1 MTPVE
6 HFEINRPLICV
17 TMEGGEKREKK
28 IRTVFFSKKT
38 PGLR

>member
-17 TMEGGEKREKK
+17 TMEGGEKRKLELCFSQKK
-28 IRTVFFSKKT
+28 I